1 MKTEEVDRCFHQIV
15 PNFDKF
21 GRKRVKIEKFKIP
34 ASRGPAEFLD
44 THPCQISLSYDE
56 N

>member
-1 MKTEEVDRCFHQIV
+1 MKTDREDIFLTKSK
-15 PNFDKF
+15 NFDKF
-21 GRKRVKIEKFKIP
+21 GRKRVKIQKFKIP

-44 THPCQISLSYDE
+44 THPCQISLSYDK

>member
-1 MKTEEVDRCFHQIV
+1 MKTEGGDRFLTKSE
-15 PNFDKF
+15 NFDKF
-21 GRKRVKIEKFKIP
+21 GRKRVKIQKFKIP

-44 THPCQISLSYDE
+44 TYPCQISLSYDE